1 MILAGLLAAC
11 GGDAA
16 TATPSPTAIVEA
28 APASAEIGGEVGDVA
43 PEFTGISNWINSD
56 ALTMAELRGDVVLID
71 FWTYTCV
78 NCIRTL
84 PYIRQWQEKY
94 ADHGLVIVGVHTPE
108 FDFEK
113 VTENVVDSAGAF
125 ELTYPIAQDN
135 DFGTWNAYSNRAW
148 PAKYLVDM
156 DGVVR
161 YTHRGEGRYRETEG
175 WIRTLLEERGA
186 DLSAVPTN
194 DDPEPIFDP
203 RAYAAEP
210 GANITREI
218 YGGWRRNAT
227 PGGIYIAHFEYYE
240 AVDSIVEYED
250 TGDHQNQFLYLNG
263 LWENGLESVRHA
275 RKTEGL
281 EDYLALKFIATSVN
295 AVFDPTGGSFEVDIT
310 LDGRPLTQKEAGQDL
325 IIEGRRSYLS
335 IDEPRLYAIVELPE
349 YGTHELTLASNS
361 DQFALFAFTFGAY
374 AEGP

>member
-1 MILAGLLAAC
+1 MA
-11 GGDAA
+11 
-16 TATPSPTAIVEA
+16 ATPSPTATVEA
-28 APASAEIGGEVGDVA
+28 APASAVIGGEVGDVA

-84 PYIRQWQEKY
+84 PYIRQWQDKY

-148 PAKYLVDM
+148 PSKYLVDM

-186 DLSAVPTN
+186 DLSAVSAN
-194 DDPEPIFDP
+194 DDPEPVFDP
-203 RAYAAEP
+203 RAYTSEP

-250 TGDHQNQFLYLNG
+250 PGDHQNQFLYLNG
-263 LWENGLESVRHA
+263 LWKNGLESVRHA
-275 RKTEGL
+275 RQTDNL

-295 AVFDPTGGSFEVDIT
+295 AVFDPTGGPFEVDIP

-325 IIEGRRSYLS
+325 IVEGGRSYLS
-335 IDEPRLYAIVELPE
+335 VDEPRLYAIVELPE